1 MKKRVFIFC
10 MVCILLSSF
19 LPAEQIQGS
28 YFVYN
33 IHNETLC
40 DPETGKPYGSPN
52 VNNYR
57 EFSKNPYSVI
67 WSCQGWLY
75 NPKRD
80 DSPDY
85 RNRRLRYKVTVKNT
99 GKNEIKELG
108 FCFNTASNGD
118 EGECPYA
125 YHMKKDGFSAGIKA
139 DNRHKRAKLE
149 KGSIK
154 PGKKKTIY
162 FSYGIKENAIG
173 IGTPL
178 LKEDVFP
185 ICMYIPNLSGKNVYK
200 QGDEITIL
208 DCIIYPNWYIIKEP
222 SNRRWR
228 EPPLYVGQKRKISVR
243 KGLGKLKWKS
253 KNKKVATV
261 SQKGKITAKKPGWI
275 TINVTGYQVKD
286 EYNNWVEKPC
296 FKKKKVVIN
305 RGRRKRLKLNAGSG
319 KKKYKSSNPAIATVS
334 SKGVVRGRRKGRT
347 VITAKYCGYKMKCR
361 VTVK

>member
-19 LPAEQIQGS
+19 LPADSVKGYIIYDIWNEQGS
-28 YFVYN
+28 NPV
-33 IHNETLC
+33 
-40 DPETGKPYGSPN
+40 TGVDHAIP
-52 VNNYR
+52 VLNYR
-57 EFSKNPYSVI
+57 MFSKSPFRAI
-67 WSCQGWLY
+67 WWCNYGVY
-75 NPKRD
+75 DPMNK
-80 DSPDY
+80 DSIDY
-85 RNRRLRYKVTVKNT
+85 RDRKLTYTITIKNT

-108 FCFNTASNGD
+108 FCLNTLANGN
-118 EGECPYA
+118 EGACPYA
-125 YHMKKDGFSAGIKA
+125 YHLKKSGFSDDIRT
-139 DNRHKRAKLE
+139 DNRHRRAVME

-154 PGKKKTIY
+154 VGEKKVIQ
-162 FSYGIKENAIG
+162 FSYGVEKNALG
-173 IGTPL
+173 MAVPSTPN
-178 LKEDVFP
+178 KKYP
-185 ICMYIPNLSGKNVYK
+185 ILMYIPKLADSKVY
-200 QGDEITIL
+200 QPGDEITIL
-208 DCIIYPNWYIIKEP
+208 RYRVTPGWYVLDKIRGCIIH
-222 SNRRWR
+222 R
-228 EPPLYVGQKRKISVR
+228 EKHLYVGQTKKLKIL

-347 VITAKYCGYKMKCR
+347 VITAKYRGYKMKCR